1 MSGHRM
7 RALDR
12 PPEASAEIAECSAI
26 SGSIASSALAA
37 LRSGCQEKPPTVRFA
52 SIASAPSNYS
62 VNLQPGFA
70 MEHLSLWFRY
80 TPCNSETSSAKW
92 QRAKWSGRTSRSKG
106 ASRRQRSSA
115 NRQRGW
121 K

>member
-37 LRSGCQEKPPTVRFA
+37 LRSGCQQKPPTVRFA

-62 VNLQPGFA
+62 VNLLTRVRNGTPVA
-70 MEHLSLWFRY
+70 MVSLH
-80 TPCNSETSSAKW
+80 PL
-92 QRAKWSGRTSRSKG
+92 Q
-106 ASRRQRSSA
+106 
-115 NRQRGW
+115 
-121 K
+121 